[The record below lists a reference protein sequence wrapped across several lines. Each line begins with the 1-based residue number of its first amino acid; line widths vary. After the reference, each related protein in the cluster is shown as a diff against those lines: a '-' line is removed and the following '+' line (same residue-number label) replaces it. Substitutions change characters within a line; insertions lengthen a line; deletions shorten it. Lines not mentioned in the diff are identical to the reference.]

1 MSKVKNA
8 NERVMYDYLN
18 ELLHPIASIPDETPT
33 QKKADATGSTKAI
46 SDVAV
51 NSAAV
56 ESETHE
62 LTGED
67 ASVSMNL
74 TDTTLDVGA
83 SLESPAPVK
92 MATASVPEEPFQA
105 LYFEVAGLT
114 MAVPLTQ
121 LGGIHNLSERNHLLG
136 KPDWFDGVM
145 VHREERYNVVDTARW
160 VMPERYQQ
168 IQSDLNYQYLIMLE
182 DSGWGLMCDRLI
194 TTEALSPDDVKW
206 SKPNGKRGWLAGL
219 VKEKK
224 CALIEVSELIKLL
237 NLGLNCNG

>member
-18 ELLHPIASIPDETPT
+18 ELLHPITSIPDETPT
-33 QKKADATGSTKAI
+33 QEKADATESTKAI
-46 SDVAV
+46 SDVSV

-74 TDTTLDVGA
+74 SDTTLDVGA

-92 MATASVPEEPFQA
+92 VATASVPEEPFQA

-121 LGGIHNLSERNHLLG
+121 LGSIHNLSERNYLLG

-145 VHREERYNVVDTARW
+145 VHREERYNVVDTANGLCR
-160 VMPERYQQ
+160 
-168 IQSDLNYQYLIMLE
+168 SD
-182 DSGWGLMCDRLI
+182 
-194 TTEALSPDDVKW
+194 T
-206 SKPNGKRGWLAGL
+206 SKFNR
-219 VKEKK
+219 
-224 CALIEVSELIKLL
+224 I
-237 NLGLNCNG
+237 